1 MTHFVG
7 GNLTN
12 NIPAWEQLLKKCGGF
27 HHVLDWVKFGIKIQY
42 AAMSYLGWGTFGCVV
57 KAMDVVSGKLVA
69 VKKKMFAL
77 GSSADKQ

>member
-27 HHVLDWVKFGIKIQY
+27 HHVLDWVKFGIKIHSNNKNDEGDDLY
-42 AAMSYLGWGTFGCVV
+42 DEF
-57 KAMDVVSGKLVA
+57 
-69 VKKKMFAL
+69 KKFSK
-77 GSSADKQ
+77 K